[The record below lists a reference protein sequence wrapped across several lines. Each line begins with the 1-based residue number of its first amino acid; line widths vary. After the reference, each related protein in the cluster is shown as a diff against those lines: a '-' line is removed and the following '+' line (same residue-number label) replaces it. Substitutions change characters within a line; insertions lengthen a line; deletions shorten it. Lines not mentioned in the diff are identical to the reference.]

1 MIMIRQER
9 AAELSR
15 RQIII
20 GVLLRSSSRSTQVK
34 VAKARAGKVKE
45 KAKEKAKGKA
55 IRRAAARS
63 QGLMEHGVLKAEE
76 KEVKEKGEITPEKE
90 ARPAAEEEAVVVEVA
105 GGAHG
110 EGQTA

>member
-1 MIMIRQER
+1 M
-9 AAELSR
+9 
-15 RQIII
+15 
-20 GVLLRSSSRSTQVK
+20 
-34 VAKARAGKVKE
+34 ARAKVKE
-45 KAKEKAKGKA
+45 KAKEKVKEKASGKA

-76 KEVKEKGEITPEKE
+76 RIEVVKEKGENTPEKE

-110 EGQTA
+110 KGRIA